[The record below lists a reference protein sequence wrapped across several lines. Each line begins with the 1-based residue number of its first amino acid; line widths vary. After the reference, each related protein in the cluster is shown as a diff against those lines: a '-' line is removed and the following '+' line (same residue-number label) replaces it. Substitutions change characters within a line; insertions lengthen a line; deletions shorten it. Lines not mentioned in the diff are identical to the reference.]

1 MHSIIEHMAFSS
13 KLNCIPI
20 TLFLLFAGVS
30 FAQSEETTR
39 SPDVKFAFYSSAWTA
54 DSDDGMRLVLF
65 NENNV
70 AINLTAIVF
79 QKTDQSSKTIKI
91 ELNKEIPP
99 QGYAT
104 KELEYIDLL
113 QGNDC
118 IKRTLTDG
126 WKLTEISNHTLNPS
140 VRNLIIEDT
149 DSFRIYQCIENVRIF
164 WSDSVSNEQKESFE
178 WAIFHFET
186 I

>member
-1 MHSIIEHMAFSS
+1 MAFSS
-13 KLNCIPI
+13 KLDCILI
-20 TLFLLFAGVS
+20 TLFLLLAGLS
-30 FAQSEETTR
+30 FAQSEEITR

-79 QKTDQSSKTIKI
+79 QKTDQGPKTIKI

-113 QGNDC
+113 QGND
-118 IKRTLTDG
+118 
-126 WKLTEISNHTLNPS
+126 
-140 VRNLIIEDT
+140 
-149 DSFRIYQCIENVRIF
+149 
-164 WSDSVSNEQKESFE
+164 
-178 WAIFHFET
+178 
-186 I
+186 